1 MLINIDKCTVASELG
16 LAAFSVTAAFISS
29 PQREMIEGNSVLGVS
44 GKSVLTLVEL
54 YSLTPELT
62 VPCI

>member
-1 MLINIDKCTVASELG
+1 MLTNIDKCTVASELG

-44 GKSVLTLVEL
+44 GRVYLLW
-54 YSLTPELT
+54 
-62 VPCI
+62 